1 MPDNHGIECNAD
13 TRQWADR
20 PWSKTV
26 PANRHTGAHGV
37 NQMGLW
43 HRSAAA
49 AYLAVFIGV
58 AGHASTEFVA
68 VLSGV
73 GGPELSV
80 WRFLLGGLGLVL
92 LCLVFSDARNLVAPF
107 RTHGWQLVAL
117 ALFGVTLG
125 FLLYHWSLDFA
136 TVPQVATMVVTI
148 PIGVGL
154 TNLWLNR
161 QPFSTAKI
169 LSGLGAM
176 AGVAFLITDGYL
188 AKLTGGSENLVGILM
203 VLGCTVVIAAYTVLV
218 RPIIGIYGVL
228 RVTAIT
234 MFLGAIGLWSIVGL
248 IWSIWVNPLAL
259 FDRPPAQWVAL
270 ITIAL
275 WNTTITQFLWLGGLA
290 AVPDITRGSYLFF
303 LKPVIA
309 TGLAVIFIGQPVTLW
324 QVLAIA
330 VICTAVLVEHFG
342 ERLLL
347 TRYHRIPKW
356 P

>member
-1 MPDNHGIECNAD
+1 
-13 TRQWADR
+13 
-20 PWSKTV
+20 
-26 PANRHTGAHGV
+26 
-37 NQMGLW
+37 MGLW

-80 WRFLLGGLGLVL
+80 WRFLLGGVGLVL
-92 LCLVFSDARNLVAPF
+92 LCLVFPASRDLTAPF
-107 RTHGWQLVAL
+107 RTHGFQLVGL

-161 QPFSTAKI
+161 EPFPTAKRI
-169 LSGLGAM
+169 SALGAM
-176 AGVAFLITDGYL
+176 TGVALLITDGYL
-188 AKLTGGSENLVGILM
+188 ARLTGSSENLIGILM
-203 VLGCTVVIAAYTVLV
+203 VLGSTVVIAAYTVMI
-218 RPIIGIYGVL
+218 RPIISAYGVL
-228 RVTAIT
+228 RITAIT
-234 MFLGAIGLWSIVGL
+234 MFLGAIGLWCLVGL
-248 IWSIWVNPLAL
+248 VWSLWVNPMTL
-259 FDRPPAQWVAL
+259 FDRPPRQWAAL
-270 ITIAL
+270 VTIAV

-309 TGLAVIFIGQPVTLW
+309 TGLAFFFIGQPVTTW

-330 VICTAVLVEHFG
+330 VICSAVAA
-342 ERLLL
+342 ERFAG
-347 TRYHRIPKW
+347 RPVRSSPV